1 MEYQLIAVEYRILK
15 IICEL
20 DSVKVAGIRT
30 ELAEHAVTKVVQII
44 VQHFLLLA
52 RFRILS
58 HMAGNLDGSVG
69 TRLFAQGASCTLI
82 ASILITLEYQAT
94 TVTTGNMQCSLAVLG
109 ILLCRLVGEEVLEV
123 FLPGRLHTHSIGPG
137 PQQQS

>member
-44 VQHFLLLA
+44 VQQL
-52 RFRILS
+52 
-58 HMAGNLDGSVG
+58 
-69 TRLFAQGASCTLI
+69 
-82 ASILITLEYQAT
+82 QAF
-94 TVTTGNMQCSLAVLG
+94 VQSWQNMQSP
-109 ILLCRLVGEEVLEV
+109 R
-123 FLPGRLHTHSIGPG
+123 SY
-137 PQQQS
+137 